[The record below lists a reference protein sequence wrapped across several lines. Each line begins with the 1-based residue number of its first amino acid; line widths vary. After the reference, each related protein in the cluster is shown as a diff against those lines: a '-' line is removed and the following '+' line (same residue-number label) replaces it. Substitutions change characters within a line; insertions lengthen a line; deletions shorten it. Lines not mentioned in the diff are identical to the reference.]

1 MFSYVKLDG
10 ESKYELRKTNRSP
23 KIFFEGSPTNHYIK
37 VRERSSAVIFAFFS
51 IFQMLLKSRIFI
63 LEQHMTPYFKDLN
76 L

>member
-1 MFSYVKLDG
+1 MGNPNMNLEKQID
-10 ESKYELRKTNRSP
+10 RR

-63 LEQHMTPYFKDLN
+63 LGQHMIPYFKDLN